1 MSKYRVMMNV
11 EHDYPSPFNAP
22 DYVGG
27 LIKKLLEDNSQL
39 TVTRVETVEI
49 DHADKSKAGRHN

>member
-1 MSKYRVMMNV
+1 MMNV